1 ETAAVGDVDGV
12 AALYEVDVD
21 AGMLPQFADADPLG
35 RQVGSRGMHGITH
48 VAEVWI
54 ERLAASP
61 VALLCHAATV
71 AHDML
76 QSADF
81 RQRVAIGNG
90 GQPLA
95 GGTSV
100 TITPSFDAG

>member
-1 ETAAVGDVDGV
+1 
-12 AALYEVDVD
+12 
-21 AGMLPQFADADPLG
+21 
-35 RQVGSRGMHGITH
+35 MHGITH

-54 ERLAASP
+54 GRLAASP

-100 TITPSFDAG
+100 TITPSFDAGEKHEIAAVLHKVRCRRPWPATGRRTAQAAGGTAHRGRWRW